1 MMNLMMGVTGDTL
14 LVNGTIAPVFEAKS
28 ERLRLRLLNA
38 SNARFYRFGFDDGR
52 RFHQIASDG
61 GLLPQPHPTS
71 SIALAPTPRPET
83 IGDGIDGRP
92 ARLRASSS
100 QTCHHGGAR
109 MDWEC
114 VRRGRRRG

>member
-52 RFHQIASDG
+52 RFHQIASDC

-71 SIALAPTPRPET
+71 SIQMAPAERAE
-83 IGDGIDGRP
+83 INVDVSDGRAVRLP
-92 ARLRASSS
+92 AS
-100 QTCHHGGAR
+100 TPP
-109 MDWEC
+109 
-114 VRRGRRRG
+114 RGRRAGGGKTGTGDV